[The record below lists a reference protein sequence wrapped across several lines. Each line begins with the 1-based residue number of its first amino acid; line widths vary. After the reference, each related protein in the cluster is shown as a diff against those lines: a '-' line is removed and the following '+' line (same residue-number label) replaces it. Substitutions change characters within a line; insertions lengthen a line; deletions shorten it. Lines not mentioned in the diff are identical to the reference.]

1 MDTLNAVELW
11 HQRARPNPNAEHLGV
26 QMGCHAE
33 EFLEML
39 ETLVPTMVVRTAMKA
54 VADLADLWKSG
65 VQVPMITDREAMLD
79 SLADQIVT
87 AVGVGHCATMN
98 VPSAVEEVN
107 SSNWSKFDRDGKPI
121 FKPNGKIAKGPD
133 YKEPNLTGLY

>member
-1 MDTLNAVELW
+1 MSLDKVELW
-11 HQRARPNPNAEHLGV
+11 HQRARPNPNAEDMGV

-98 VPSAVEEVN
+98 VPKAVEEVN
-107 SSNWSKFDRDGKPI
+107 NSNWSKFDRDGNPI
-121 FKPNGKIAKGPD
+121 FKPNGKVAKGPD